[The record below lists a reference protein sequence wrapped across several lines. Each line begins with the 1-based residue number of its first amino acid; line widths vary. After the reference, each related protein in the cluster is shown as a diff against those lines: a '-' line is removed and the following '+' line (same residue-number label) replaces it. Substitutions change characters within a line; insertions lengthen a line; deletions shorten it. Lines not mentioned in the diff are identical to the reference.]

1 MASEKKGEKQQATGL
16 RADRLTRKD
25 LKGVYGV
32 TRNQLSIDDD
42 LFDLFQKA
50 FDEQWTK
57 ERWDLEFK
65 ATDWYQKNAR
75 PMREYLLAAAD
86 PENADFIEKKKDTA
100 EFVRRSAMNFGK
112 NLSTDAIQNLAEQT
126 LMFGWGEP
134 GQEFELQR
142 AIAALPSDGE
152 YGGDVRGNADN
163 LKALAA
169 ANGVQYDDSWFEGA
183 GVSIASGLSRADFW
197 QNQITDQ
204 AASMFPVFREQIN
217 AGLSMRQVASPYTKM
232 MQDMWEIDANSIS
245 LDDPTLLGALTNY
258 DAKGNPS
265 AINLGEF
272 RQRLRQDPRFMDT
285 AKAQNEVADIASG
298 VLKMFGIGG

>member
-16 RADRLTRKD
+16 RADRLNRKD

-42 LFDLFQKA
+42 LFDLFQTA

-65 ATDWYQKNAR
+65 ATDWYKNNAR

-86 PENADFIEKKKDTA
+86 PTNADFIEKKKDTA

-112 NLSTDAIQNLAEQT
+112 NLSPESIQNLAEQT

-134 GQEFELQR
+134 GQEYELQR

-152 YGGDVRGNADN
+152 YGGDVRTNADN

-169 ANGVQYDDSWFEGA
+169 ANGVQYDDAWFEGA
-183 GVSIASGLSRADFW
+183 GVSIASGLSREDFW
-197 QNQITDQ
+197 VNQIQDQ
-204 AASMFPVFREQIN
+204 AASMFPVFNEQIR
-217 AGLSMRQVASPYTKM
+217 AGLSMRQIASPYTKM
-232 MQDMWEIDANSIS
+232 MQDMWEVDANSIS

-258 DAKGNPS
+258 DDKGNPR

-285 AKAQNEVADIASG
+285 TKAQNEVADIASG